1 MNLRWF
7 LDRDA
12 DPLIREVK
20 EGMVPLFVAML
31 FVFGVAYL
39 IYIKVG
45 YGG

>member
-1 MNLRWF
+1 MNARWLF
-7 LDRDA
+7 DRDA
-12 DPLIREVK
+12 DALIREVK

-31 FVFGVAYL
+31 FVFGLAYL